1 MSPWMGVA
9 PHSTVATTTG
19 SGKTA
24 ECMAAGGQML
34 WRLRPRSRSRSRVL
48 RPSGSQGS
56 SHPQVPPLSYMGASG
71 KELQLGKIHNP
82 FDGAKRKTLNVP
94 FTGVER
100 KRRKGTE
107 ANTSDK
113 NFWKGG
119 GAQGGGTSGQVG
131 SLPSPW
137 KRVSGKESQ
146 ASSSIGRSYE
156 GLPVL
161 VYKPLWLPSLS
172 YQVSRERLH
181 FSNSSPLTTR
191 C

>member
-131 SLPSPW
+131 SFPSPW
-137 KRVSGKESQ
+137 KGFPVKKVRPLPALDGRMKDFRFLFTNLSGCRRCRTK
-146 ASSSIGRSYE
+146 
-156 GLPVL
+156 
-161 VYKPLWLPSLS
+161 
-172 YQVSRERLH
+172 SRE
-181 FSNSSPLTTR
+181 SVYISPTPLL
-191 C
+191 